1 MLGKA
6 TDATC
11 SLRKTDSVATAL
23 QSHTDTL
30 VKVHL
35 YKLDVAM
42 LRLRRSILCLCR
54 LEDMS
59 RLFSIVCGSD
69 QEL

>member
-1 MLGKA
+1 MLEKA

-11 SLRKTDSVATAL
+11 FLRKTDSVARAL

-42 LRLRRSILCLCR
+42 
-54 LEDMS
+54 
-59 RLFSIVCGSD
+59 
-69 QEL
+69 